1 MIPEWKQ
8 IRKRAKNLEVQ
19 NEPYFALADEYVEL
33 KAKFVCEGIL
43 ETIYLW
49 FDMLLYPIYITIRL
63 CMQDFS
69 VTYVF
74 ALTKTYQLW
83 FDWFRLQELESK
95 IEHWKLVIRSIG
107 GPWISSNNPDLHV
120 FVYADGMERIRL
132 ARSFRKTEKRS
143 PKVQHPVQ

>member
-8 IRKRAKNLEVQ
+8 IWKRTKNLEVL

-33 KAKFVCEGIL
+33 KAKFVCEDVF

-49 FDMLLYPIYITIRL
+49 FDMLLYPIYIVIRL

-69 VTYVF
+69 VTYIF

-83 FDWFRLQELESK
+83 FDWLRLQE
-95 IEHWKLVIRSIG
+95 IEAKVNYWKLVVRSIG

-132 ARSFRKTEKRS
+132 ARSFQKTVKKS
-143 PKVQHPVQ
+143 PKVQHPAQ

>member
-8 IRKRAKNLEVQ
+8 IRKRAKNLEVP

-33 KAKFVCEGIL
+33 KAKFVCEDVF

-49 FDMLLYPIYITIRL
+49 FDMLLYPIYIVIRL

-69 VTYVF
+69 VTYIF

-83 FDWFRLQELESK
+83 FDWLRLQE
-95 IEHWKLVIRSIG
+95 IEAKVDYWKLVVRSIG

-132 ARSFRKTEKRS
+132 ARSFQKTVKKS
-143 PKVQHPVQ
+143 PKVQHPAQ

>member
-8 IRKRAKNLEVQ
+8 IRKKAKNLEVP

-33 KAKFVCEGIL
+33 KAKFVCEDIL

-83 FDWFRLQELESK
+83 FDWFRLQELEAK

-107 GPWISSNNPDLHV
+107 GPWISSNNPNLHV

-132 ARSFRKTEKRS
+132 ARSFRKTEKMC
-143 PKVQHPVQ
+143 PKVQRPAQ

>member
-8 IRKRAKNLEVQ
+8 IRKRAKNLEVP

-33 KAKFVCEGIL
+33 KAKFVCEDII

-49 FDMLLYPIYITIRL
+49 ADMLLYPIYITIRL

-69 VTYVF
+69 ITYIF

-83 FDWFRLQELESK
+83 FDWLRLQELEAK
-95 IEHWKLVIRSIG
+95 FEYWKLIIRRMG
-107 GPWISSNNPDLHV
+107 GPWISSNNPDFHI

-132 ARSFRKTEKRS
+132 ARSFRKTEKKS
-143 PKVQHPVQ
+143 PKVQRPVQ

>member
-8 IRKRAKNLEVQ
+8 IQKRAKNLEVL

-33 KAKFVCEGIL
+33 KAKFVCEDSL

-49 FDMLLYPIYITIRL
+49 FDMLLYPIYIVIRL
-63 CMQDFS
+63 CMRDFS
-69 VTYVF
+69 VTYIF

-83 FDWFRLQELESK
+83 LDWFRLQE
-95 IEHWKLVIRSIG
+95 IEAKVDYWKLVIRGLG

-132 ARSFRKTEKRS
+132 ARSFQKTVKRS
-143 PKVQHPVQ
+143 PKVQHPAQ

>member
-8 IRKRAKNLEVQ
+8 IRKRAKNLEVP
-19 NEPYFALADEYVEL
+19 NEAYFALADEYVEL
-33 KAKFVCEGIL
+33 KAKFVCEDNL

-49 FDMLLYPIYITIRL
+49 FDMLLYPIYIVIRL

-69 VTYVF
+69 VTYIF

-83 FDWFRLQELESK
+83 FDWFRLQE
-95 IEHWKLVIRSIG
+95 IEAKVDYWKLVVRSIG
-107 GPWISSNNPDLHV
+107 GPWISCNNPDLHV

-132 ARSFRKTEKRS
+132 ARSFQKTVKKS
-143 PKVQHPVQ
+143 PKVQHLAR

>member
-8 IRKRAKNLEVQ
+8 IRKRAKNLEVL
-19 NEPYFALADEYVEL
+19 NEPYFALANEYVEL
-33 KAKFVCEGIL
+33 KAKFICEDIL

-49 FDMLLYPIYITIRL
+49 FDMLFYPIYIVIRL
-63 CMQDFS
+63 CMRDFS
-69 VTYVF
+69 VTYIF

-83 FDWFRLQELESK
+83 LDWLRLQE
-95 IEHWKLVIRSIG
+95 IEAKVDYWKLVVRSIG

-132 ARSFRKTEKRS
+132 ARSFRKTVKKS
-143 PKVQHPVQ
+143 PKVQHPAQ

>member
-8 IRKRAKNLEVQ
+8 IRKKAKNLEVP

-33 KAKFVCEGIL
+33 KAKFVCEDTI

-49 FDMLLYPIYITIRL
+49 VDMLLYPIYITVRL

-69 VTYVF
+69 VTYIF

-83 FDWFRLQELESK
+83 FDWFRLQDLEAK
-95 IEHWKLVIRSIG
+95 FEYWKLIVRSIG
-107 GPWISSNNPDLHV
+107 GPWISSNNPDFHV
-120 FVYADGMERIRL
+120 FVYAEGMERIRL
-132 ARSFRKTEKRS
+132 ARSFQKTEKRC
-143 PKVQHPVQ
+143 PKVQRPVQ

>member
-8 IRKRAKNLEVQ
+8 IRKKAKNLEVP

-33 KAKFVCEGIL
+33 KAKFVCEDTI

-49 FDMLLYPIYITIRL
+49 VDMLLYPIYITVRL

-69 VTYVF
+69 VTYIF

-83 FDWFRLQELESK
+83 FDWFRLQDLEAK
-95 IEHWKLVIRSIG
+95 FEYWKLIVRSIG
-107 GPWISSNNPDLHV
+107 GPWISSNNPDFHV

-132 ARSFRKTEKRS
+132 ARSFQKTEKRC
-143 PKVQHPVQ
+143 PKVQRPVQ

>member
-8 IRKRAKNLEVQ
+8 IWKRAKNLEVL

-33 KAKFVCEGIL
+33 KAKFVCEDVF

-49 FDMLLYPIYITIRL
+49 FDMLLYPIYIVIRL

-69 VTYVF
+69 VTYIF

-83 FDWFRLQELESK
+83 FDWLRLQE
-95 IEHWKLVIRSIG
+95 IEAKVNYWKLVVRSIG

-132 ARSFRKTEKRS
+132 ARSFQKTVKKS
-143 PKVQHPVQ
+143 PKVQHPAQ

>member
-8 IRKRAKNLEVQ
+8 IRKRAKNLKVL

-33 KAKFVCEGIL
+33 KAKFVCEDVF

-49 FDMLLYPIYITIRL
+49 FDMLLYPIYIVIRL

-69 VTYVF
+69 VTYIF
-74 ALTKTYQLW
+74 ALTKSYQLW
-83 FDWFRLQELESK
+83 FDWLRLQE
-95 IEHWKLVIRSIG
+95 IEAKVDYWKLVVRSIG

-132 ARSFRKTEKRS
+132 ARSFQKTVKRS
-143 PKVQHPVQ
+143 PKVQHPAQ

>member
-8 IRKRAKNLEVQ
+8 IRKRAKNLEVP

-33 KAKFVCEGIL
+33 KAKFVCEDIL

-49 FDMLLYPIYITIRL
+49 FDMLLYPIYIVIRL

-69 VTYVF
+69 VTYIF

-83 FDWFRLQELESK
+83 FDWLRLQE
-95 IEHWKLVIRSIG
+95 IEAKVDYWKLVVRSIG

-132 ARSFRKTEKRS
+132 ARSFQKTVKKS